1 MTVYDQ
7 KRKAFSIIK
16 ILSESIMYS
25 WAEEE
30 RLKTLTTFLVL
41 TTPAF
46 IVFKDHMTGET
57 IYQYST
63 RDSISKWYLTKE
75 RKKKQFF
82 MWFSKAFVLPEN
94 YFIYFFYSGKS
105 EYPIF
110 LCTVKVKHRDVDD
123 IVNIYVQFICI
134 LFLWN
139 NDYVVISS

>member
-1 MTVYDQ
+1 
-7 KRKAFSIIK
+7 
-16 ILSESIMYS
+16 MYS

-30 RLKTLTTFLVL
+30 RLKTLTTLLVL
-41 TTPAF
+41 MTPAL
-46 IVFKDHMTGET
+46 IVIKDHMIGET
-57 IYQYST
+57 
-63 RDSISKWYLTKE
+63 ISKWYLTKE
-75 RKKKQFF
+75 RKKYQFF

-94 YFIYFFYSGKS
+94 YFTSFFYSGKS

-123 IVNIYVQFICI
+123 IVNVYVQFICI